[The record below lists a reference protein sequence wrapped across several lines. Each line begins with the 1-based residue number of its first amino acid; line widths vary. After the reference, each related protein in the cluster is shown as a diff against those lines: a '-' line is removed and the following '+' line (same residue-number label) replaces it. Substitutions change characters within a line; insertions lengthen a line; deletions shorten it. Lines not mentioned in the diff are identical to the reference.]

1 MKNKRFASQGSDF
14 GKQVKNESF
23 ESMARKDSL
32 AETKKKFLEDA
43 ARAKLF
49 SKKNSFQLRNRAVG
63 KQDFTFN
70 TLNLQDTS
78 QIKRAPSPLKKVYNE
93 MKYLNDEKQFLTEG
107 KDYRD
112 YMRNTI
118 KEFNKT
124 LYTRSESFNITL
136 PSQIK

>member
-49 SKKNSFQLRNRAVG
+49 SKKNSF
-63 KQDFTFN
+63 
-70 TLNLQDTS
+70 
-78 QIKRAPSPLKKVYNE
+78 
-93 MKYLNDEKQFLTEG
+93 
-107 KDYRD
+107 
-112 YMRNTI
+112 
-118 KEFNKT
+118 
-124 LYTRSESFNITL
+124 
-136 PSQIK
+136 